1 MPVIL
6 VSPSTNNA
14 VVPTPICTVP
24 TPVLAPRV
32 VIPNVLVFPSTCK
45 SDLAVIIPRD
55 SNSITSL
62 LKIDPATEICPSK
75 YATVSVVVPLPTYKL
90 YADLAVV
97 AIPTF
102 LVVWTPIALDAH
114 VPPTP
119 VPPPLF
125 ATHAW
130 FFRTYS
136 LSSEGA
142 SSIPPPPIADSCC
155 WTLLTNTL

>member
-1 MPVIL
+1 MIDDLPTVRIPVTL
-6 VSPSTNNA
+6 ASPSTNNA

-90 YADLAVV
+90 YSDLAVV

-102 LVVWTPIALDAH
+102 LIV
-114 VPPTP
+114 
-119 VPPPLF
+119 
-125 ATHAW
+125 
-130 FFRTYS
+130 
-136 LSSEGA
+136 
-142 SSIPPPPIADSCC
+142 
-155 WTLLTNTL
+155 